1 MDKWFLMKKYFGLN
15 FNPPF
20 VRNSKIFQKKKKKTK
35 RKQKLR
41 IMYQLITLSNLK
53 KVRNSTHQFHVCC
66 RVLVSFLEVL
76 RKMNLATAYHPLYT
90 LTFIKPTPSR
100 FRMSLD
106 RFFVDLKNVALKKS
120 GFRPNIQTKT
130 TVEHS
135 VLLSLAVSHCLL
147 LRQSKSLL
155 GHNGVKKKRKP
166 KKALHTSAVPL
177 LIELQNDVG

>member
-1 MDKWFLMKKYFGLN
+1 MKKYFGLN

-20 VRNSKIFQKKKKKTK
+20 VRNFKIFQKKR

-66 RVLVSFLEVL
+66 SVEVL

-120 GFRPNIQTKT
+120 GFRPNFIQTKT